1 MNNFLEKLNQ
11 VVQYDDTSCDGVII
25 INKNGIVEYSIW
37 CGRMTNSILPGWTKA
52 VVGKPLLSF
61 YEELTEEN
69 STIFRT
75 LRTGKATVDPPQSL
89 TWKHYRITFSGE
101 TYPIV
106 ENNIVQAAA
115 NVIKLISLQ
124 DLKTGEYLKEQLY
137 CLDDIVTQ
145 SPQMERIKAMI
156 LEVGK
161 SDSPGMIYGET
172 GTGKELVAESLHS
185 EGKRRAG
192 KFISQNCA
200 AIPANLLESIFFG
213 TEKGGFTGAETREG
227 LFDMADGG
235 TLFLDEINSM
245 DMAMQAKLLK
255 VIEEQKSR
263 RIGGD
268 KDYHFDVR
276 LVCATNEPVERLL
289 AEKRIR
295 EDLFYRIG
303 VVYIEIPPLRQRPED
318 IPLLTDHFI
327 HEYNGKM
334 DRQIQSLSPLA
345 EQVFRSWSWPGNV
358 RELRNTIESAFNLE
372 RGEKISLDSVKGL
385 LRKAQEQSGTSRT
398 ADRPQAAMQGAQ
410 LSPALPFKSGEI
422 LNLDQL
428 LEDYERQIILS
439 VMREETRLIDVAAR
453 LSMSP
458 QKLNYRIKK
467 LKIKEQLEKN
477 FLIH

>member
-1 MNNFLEKLNQ
+1 
-11 VVQYDDTSCDGVII
+11 
-25 INKNGIVEYSIW
+25 
-37 CGRMTNSILPGWTKA
+37 
-52 VVGKPLLSF
+52 
-61 YEELTEEN
+61 
-69 STIFRT
+69 
-75 LRTGKATVDPPQSL
+75 
-89 TWKHYRITFSGE
+89 
-101 TYPIV
+101 
-106 ENNIVQAAA
+106 
-115 NVIKLISLQ
+115 
-124 DLKTGEYLKEQLY
+124 
-137 CLDDIVTQ
+137 
-145 SPQMERIKAMI
+145 
-156 LEVGK
+156 
-161 SDSPGMIYGET
+161 
-172 GTGKELVAESLHS
+172 
-185 EGKRRAG
+185 
-192 KFISQNCA
+192 
-200 AIPANLLESIFFG
+200 
-213 TEKGGFTGAETREG
+213 
-227 LFDMADGG
+227 
-235 TLFLDEINSM
+235 
-245 DMAMQAKLLK
+245 MAMQAKLLK